1 MNNIKLCVN
10 PFWTN
15 IPILKK
21 TNLCLFTSMST
32 ESLNR
37 TSELETPSQI
47 VETPKRVNVDV
58 LKQRL
63 LEEKKK
69 EKVKR
74 TIILSSVIVSLG
86 ALTMLTY

>member
-1 MNNIKLCVN
+1 MTYKRN
-10 PFWTN
+10 
-15 IPILKK
+15 
-21 TNLCLFTSMST
+21 MST

-37 TSELETPSQI
+37 TSEIVETPSQR

>member
-1 MNNIKLCVN
+1 
-10 PFWTN
+10 
-15 IPILKK
+15 
-21 TNLCLFTSMST
+21 MST

-37 TSELETPSQI
+37 TSEIVETPSQY
-47 VETPKRVNVDV
+47 VDAQKRVNVDV

-74 TIILSSVIVSLG
+74 TIIVSSVVASLG
-86 ALTMLTY
+86 VITFLTY

>member
-1 MNNIKLCVN
+1 
-10 PFWTN
+10 
-15 IPILKK
+15 
-21 TNLCLFTSMST
+21 MST

-37 TSELETPSQI
+37 TSEDIETPSQNI
-47 VETPKRVNVDV
+47 ETNNVVELDVLKPKVKTYNSPVVVKEVSKRVNIDT

-63 LEEKKK
+63 YEEKKK

-74 TIILSSVIVSLG
+74 TIILSSVIFSLG

>member
-1 MNNIKLCVN
+1 
-10 PFWTN
+10 
-15 IPILKK
+15 
-21 TNLCLFTSMST
+21 MST
-32 ESLNR
+32 ESFKR
-37 TSELETPSQI
+37 TSKDIETPSQN
-47 VETPKRVNVDV
+47 VEANNVVELDVLKPGVKTYNSPVVVKEVSKRVNIDT

-63 LEEKKK
+63 YEEKKK

>member
-1 MNNIKLCVN
+1 
-10 PFWTN
+10 
-15 IPILKK
+15 
-21 TNLCLFTSMST
+21 MST

-37 TSELETPSQI
+37 TSEILETPSQN
-47 VETPKRVNVDV
+47 VETQKRVNVDV

>member
-1 MNNIKLCVN
+1 
-10 PFWTN
+10 
-15 IPILKK
+15 
-21 TNLCLFTSMST
+21 MSS

-37 TSELETPSQI
+37 TSKDIETPSQN
-47 VETPKRVNVDV
+47 VETNNVVKLDVLKHKVKTSNSPVVVKEVSKRVNIDT

-63 LEEKKK
+63 YEEKKK

-74 TIILSSVIVSLG
+74 TIILSSVIFSLG

>member
-1 MNNIKLCVN
+1 
-10 PFWTN
+10 
-15 IPILKK
+15 
-21 TNLCLFTSMST
+21 MST

-37 TSELETPSQI
+37 TSEDIETPSQN
-47 VETPKRVNVDV
+47 VEANNVVELDVLKPRVKTYNSPVVVKEVSKRVNIDT

-63 LEEKKK
+63 YEEKKK

>member
-1 MNNIKLCVN
+1 MIK
-10 PFWTN
+10 
-15 IPILKK
+15 IK
-21 TNLCLFTSMST
+21 TYIKNMST

-37 TSELETPSQI
+37 TSEIVETPSQY

-63 LEEKKK
+63 LQEKKK